1 MASTLALS
9 MTKWALDVGT
19 KMIKADVRLH
29 NAEVVKDQTSIIF
42 VINHFTRLETML
54 LPYTIHKHTGLEVW
68 SLAYAGL
75 FKGRIGSYLR
85 STGTV
90 STEDPDR
97 DKVIVN
103 SLLRG
108 AHPWIIFPEGRLV
121 KDKKV
126 VDDTGEFE
134 VYSDEGRRPPHTGA
148 AALALRT
155 EFFRHKIQCIHD
167 RPGQKGLQEALD
179 KFGLQS
185 AEEVLNKR
193 TVIVPVNITY
203 FPIRAS
209 ENIVLRMATRFA
221 KDLNKRALEEL
232 SVEGTVLSKD
242 TDIDITLGQ
251 PIDVRTYLEAPEYAD
266 MMACGLGDLEA
277 LEEDDR
283 SRFNDAARLLMQDYM
298 REIYQLTTVNY
309 DHLFA
314 TIIRFQDARTFTER
328 AYRNRIYLCA
338 RMLHETRR
346 YRMHSILDQ
355 TFQGIVYEDSSPKF
369 HNFMAL
375 CMKEGVIKR
384 DGDTYIKNF
393 ALHRGDVPF
402 HSVRWEEMTEVIAN
416 EIEPLNDLVE
426 EIRRVTRMP
435 RFLLSK
441 RIRDI
446 FVDEDQQLFECD
458 YARYYNAELSKG
470 PDVGR
475 PFLLKPM
482 KVRGGVVLAHG
493 YMSAPLEVRA
503 LAEYL
508 YQHGYAVYGVRLA
521 GHGTSPE
528 DLAQTPWEQW
538 YESFNRGYAVIK
550 TLTDNIILG
559 GFSTG
564 GCMALIGAARK
575 ANKVQSVFSICA
587 PLHIRNYGFRLA
599 PSVVSLNKLLRG
611 MGREGWEYVV
621 NNPENAH
628 INYNRNPM
636 AAMNELAKVIAEMQ
650 RSLSSVQVPSL
661 VVQASKDVTVHPTS
675 GQEIF
680 DGLGAAHKKLVV
692 MERDR
697 HGIINGLGR
706 EDVFAEVVHFL
717 ERAPQHSIA
726 ERVSLHEDLDMQE
739 QAAS

>member
-29 NAEVVKDQTSIIF
+29 NAEKVKGNTSIIF

-97 DKVIVN
+97 DKIIVN

-126 VDDTGEFE
+126 VDDAGEFE
-134 VYSDEGRRPPHTGA
+134 VYADEGRRPPHTGA

-155 EFFRHKIQCIHD
+155 EFFRNKIQCLYD
-167 RPGQKGLQEALD
+167 RPGQPGLQEALD

-185 AEEVLNKR
+185 ADEVLGKR
-193 TVIVPVNITY
+193 TVIIPVNITY

-209 ENIVLRMATRFA
+209 ENIVMRMATRFA

-242 TDIDITLGQ
+242 TDIDITLGE
-251 PIDVRTYLEAPEYAD
+251 PIDVRSYLEAPEYAD

-277 LEEDDR
+277 IEQDTK
-283 SRFNDAARLLMQDYM
+283 SRFNDAARLLMRDFM

-338 RMLHETRR
+338 KMLQETRR
-346 YRMHSILDQ
+346 YRLHSLLEN
-355 TFQGIVYEDSSPKF
+355 TYRGIVYEDASPKF

-375 CMKEGVIKR
+375 CIKEGVIKR

-393 ALHRGDVPF
+393 ALNRADVPF
-402 HSVRWEEMTEVIAN
+402 HSVRWEEMTKVIAN
-416 EIEPLNDLVE
+416 EIEPLTDLVE

-446 FVDEDQQLFECD
+446 FIEEDQQNFERE
-458 YARYYNAELSKG
+458 YARFYNPELSKG

-508 YQHGYAVYGVRLA
+508 YQQGYAVYGVRLG

-528 DLAQTPWEQW
+528 DLAQTTWEQW
-538 YESFNRGYAVIK
+538 YESFNRGYAVVK
-550 TLTDNIILG
+550 TLTDNIVLG

-564 GCMALIGAARK
+564 GCMALIAAARK
-575 ANKVQSVFSICA
+575 ANKVQSVFSINA
-587 PLHIRNYGFRLA
+587 PLHLRNYGFKLA
-599 PSVVSLNKLLRG
+599 PSVVSLNRLLRG
-611 MGREGWEYVV
+611 MGREGWEYAANV
-621 NNPENAH
+621 PENAH
-628 INYNRNPM
+628 INYTRNPM
-636 AAMNELAKVIAEMQ
+636 AALNELAKVIAEMQ
-650 RSLSSVQVPSL
+650 KSLSSVAVPAL
-661 VVQASKDVTVHPTS
+661 VIQASKDVTVHPSS

-680 DGLGAAHKKLVV
+680 DGLGGPHKKLV
-692 MERDR
+692 MLERER
-697 HGIINGLGR
+697 HGIINGLQR

-717 ERAPQHSIA
+717 ERAPQHAIS
-726 ERVSLHEDLDMQE
+726 ERLSMHEDSAGFE
-739 QAAS
+739 QAAG